1 MSLIF
6 KRFNFMIFNATR
18 IFFAYAVFVF
28 GLCPFSKGEDKS
40 FIYIGN
46 LCERVLKKNAGKA
59 LGDYVRV
66 VRSEPPPSNK
76 PPALGFDGRGRSAC
90 LGLVKVDALGTLFE
104 VPSGA
109 NIILQWLDENFDM
122 VFESPAFKTNPN
134 EVLAGGDYFGESFS
148 AKRIPLKD
156 FDFSKIKE
164 TELSKKPDSLCGEYF
179 SYVKNVQPILDSHCL
194 ACHDL
199 GGEGASRIV
208 LSGDRGIV
216 FNRSYMEL
224 ISTSCVRGRPKGGD
238 ESWGARNSYIVNLI
252 RDGHQGVK
260 MSEDEFAA
268 LRLWIDLDLP
278 YYDTVEASYAS
289 NPEGRSPLTSSEIK
303 KVFEICRSK
312 SPLAGD
318 GGNRISW
325 KIYIYELLS
334 FDTPE
339 HSEILLNIRLNK
351 NAYNEALSIVKR
363 GCERLKKMPR
373 EDMENFEPNKN
384 LADK

>member
-1 MSLIF
+1 
-6 KRFNFMIFNATR
+6 
-18 IFFAYAVFVF
+18 
-28 GLCPFSKGEDKS
+28 
-40 FIYIGN
+40 
-46 LCERVLKKNAGKA
+46 
-59 LGDYVRV
+59 
-66 VRSEPPPSNK
+66 
-76 PPALGFDGRGRSAC
+76 
-90 LGLVKVDALGTLFE
+90 
-104 VPSGA
+104 
-109 NIILQWLDENFDM
+109 
-122 VFESPAFKTNPN
+122 
-134 EVLAGGDYFGESFS
+134 
-148 AKRIPLKD
+148 
-156 FDFSKIKE
+156 
-164 TELSKKPDSLCGEYF
+164 
-179 SYVKNVQPILDSHCL
+179 
-194 ACHDL
+194 
-199 GGEGASRIV
+199 
-208 LSGDRGIV
+208 
-216 FNRSYMEL
+216 
-224 ISTSCVRGRPKGGD
+224 
-238 ESWGARNSYIVNLI
+238 
-252 RDGHQGVK
+252 

-268 LRLWIDLDLP
+268 LRLWIDPDLP